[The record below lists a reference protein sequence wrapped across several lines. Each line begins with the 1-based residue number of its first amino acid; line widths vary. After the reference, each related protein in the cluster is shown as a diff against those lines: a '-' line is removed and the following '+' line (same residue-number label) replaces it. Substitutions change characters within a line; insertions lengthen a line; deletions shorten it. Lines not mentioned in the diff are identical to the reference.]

1 MKIYIVNGY
10 PGSGKTTFERMACK
24 KLGGGRG
31 FIHSTIDPIKEMAN
45 KIGWDG
51 KKDAAG
57 RRLLSDLKQAMNRYC
72 NYTMDQLE
80 EIINVIEMTCK
91 IVSIKDP
98 VMFIDSREPDEIAA
112 IKKLY
117 NATTVL
123 IVRNR
128 PEEFSNESDSN
139 VNEYKYDLVIENT
152 AGLEEFEETVDM
164 FLRVEGL
171 IKEE

>member
-1 MKIYIVNGY
+1 MKIYVVNGY

-31 FIHSTIDPIKEMAN
+31 FIYSTIDPIKEMAN

-72 NYTMDQLE
+72 NYTMEQLE
-80 EIINVIEMTCK
+80 ETINAIEATSK
-91 IVSIKDP
+91 IVSIQDP
-98 VMFIDSREPDEIAA
+98 VVFIDSREPDEIAA

-117 NATTVL
+117 NATTIL
-123 IVRNR
+123 IVRDK
-128 PEEFSNESDSN
+128 PEELSNKSDSN
-139 VNEYKYDLVIENT
+139 VNGYKYDLVIENT
-152 AGLEEFEETVDM
+152 MGLKELEESVDM

-171 IKEE
+171 IEEE